1 MDISIIARL
10 TIKENGVGTIIG
22 SMNGP
27 RHFDLIIFDMDG
39 TLTIDAL
46 NFQDL
51 RQRLGIELREPV
63 LEWIAELPPEKQAAA
78 WDALHQFEH
87 EGALASELRA
97 GAKPALYRLQ
107 SLGIRTALLSR
118 NSRRSVETIL
128 GRHSLDFDHIASRD
142 DLPMKPHPESIWRI
156 TRRLGVEL
164 HRVLMVGDYIF
175 DIQAAQAAGV
185 RCVLLLEPGTPP
197 PHFAADADFHIQS
210 LEDMVALAEEPDR
223 YAVRVKRAS

>member
-1 MDISIIARL
+1 
-10 TIKENGVGTIIG
+10 
-22 SMNGP
+22 
-27 RHFDLIIFDMDG
+27 MDG

-63 LEWIAELPPEKQAAA
+63 LEWIAALPADKQTAA
-78 WDALHQFEH
+78 WEALHQFEH
-87 EGALASELRA
+87 EGAMASELRS
-97 GAKPALYRLQ
+97 GAKTVLYRLQ

-156 TRRLGVEL
+156 ARRLGVEL
-164 HRVLMVGDYIF
+164 DRTLMVGDYIF
-175 DIQAAQAAGV
+175 DIQAAQAAAV
-185 RCVLLLEPGTPP
+185 RSVLLLEPNEPLP
-197 PHFAADADFHIQS
+197 YFADDADFHIRS
-210 LEDMVALAEEPDR
+210 LEDMTALVEEPDR
-223 YAVRVKRAS
+223 YAVRMKKAS

>member
-1 MDISIIARL
+1 
-10 TIKENGVGTIIG
+10 
-22 SMNGP
+22 MNG
-27 RHFDLIIFDMDG
+27 RGHFDLIIFDMDG

-63 LEWIAELPPEKQAAA
+63 LEWIAALPNDQQIAA
-78 WDALHQFEH
+78 WEALHQFEH

-97 GAKPALYRLQ
+97 GAKTVLYRLQ

-164 HRVLMVGDYIF
+164 HRTLMVGDYIF

-185 RCVLLLEPGTPP
+185 RSVLLLEPNEPL
-197 PHFAADADFHIQS
+197 PHFADDADFHIRS
-210 LEDMVALAEEPDR
+210 LEDMTELVEEPDR
-223 YAVRVKRAS
+223 YAVRMKKAS